1 MLIRAIHLLPELDG
15 LDFESRRRPC
25 EVYLDVEADVE
36 YEIENYALC
45 PDCSSPAVFIDPA
58 ACTVECD
65 IDGGIDHDTTCPKAA
80 LHELRIEVWQ
90 QRVAAGQE
98 EGNDM

>member
-1 MLIRAIHLLPELDG
+1 MLIRAVHLLPELDE
-15 LDFESRRRPC
+15 FESRQRPF

-45 PDCSSPAVFIDPA
+45 PHCSSPAVYIDPV

-80 LHELRIEVWQ
+80 LRMLRIEAWE
-90 QRVAAGQE
+90 QRVAAGLE
-98 EGNDM
+98 EVNDM